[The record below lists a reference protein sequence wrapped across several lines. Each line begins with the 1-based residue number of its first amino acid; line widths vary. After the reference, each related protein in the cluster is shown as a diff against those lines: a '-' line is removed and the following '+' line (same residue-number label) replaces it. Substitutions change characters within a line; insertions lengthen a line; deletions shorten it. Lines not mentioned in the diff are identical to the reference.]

1 MNIVIIHPTSP
12 GQFEYLI
19 PFLARDPALRLAV
32 VCRKLSQSLPSNVRV
47 MTYQVDMEDA
57 SAIEGCAREA
67 AAVSIALKK
76 LEAAEGFVPD
86 VIVGHTGWGSM
97 MYVKAFYPSARVVG
111 YFEWYCSMM
120 PEMDGAWFLD
130 RSPLEARLYNTQK
143 NAPLLSQLESCD
155 VRFTPTQWQ
164 RERFPARY
172 QADLQVVHEGVDTEF
187 FSPAREG
194 ERPVLPQVG
203 ESKEIVTYVARG
215 LEPTRCFP
223 LFMDAVRLLLPRRP
237 NCHVMIAGGE
247 KTYYGSKPPQGKTWK
262 QIEIEK
268 GGFDPERV
276 HFLGWL
282 SREDYRDLLRASTV
296 HAYLTLPYVLSW
308 SLVQAMSAGCCL
320 VSSATPPVEEVMQD
334 GANGLLT
341 VLDSP
346 ARIAERIEEALT
358 DSQLRERVGRAAR
371 ETILERYRLEDCLRK
386 QRSLLLGD

>member
-1 MNIVIIHPTSP
+1 MNIVLIHPSAP
-12 GQFEYLI
+12 GQFEFLI
-19 PFLARDPALRLAV
+19 PFLARDPSLCLAV
-32 VCRKLSQSLPSNVRV
+32 VCRRLCQQMPSGVRV
-47 MTYQVDMEDA
+47 MPCPVNTEDA

-76 LEAAEGFVPD
+76 LEAEGFIPD
-86 VIVGHTGWGSM
+86 VIVGHTGWGSL
-97 MYVKAFYPSARVVG
+97 MYAKAFYPSARVVG
-111 YFEWYCSMM
+111 YFEWYHCMM
-120 PEMDGAWFLD
+120 PAMEGAWFLD
-130 RSPLEARLYNTQK
+130 RSSLEARLYNTQK